1 MSKYQIVAVFF
12 CFFMIKSKL
21 ICMFFMSNI
30 NNLVCFKLQAVEL
43 LKRIGEFSAALE
55 IVNQC
60 LSDTIAA
67 MASGRSDGDTKSS
80 GLILAGNEILDA
92 YKVVGVGRSVY

>member
-1 MSKYQIVAVFF
+1 
-12 CFFMIKSKL
+12 
-21 ICMFFMSNI
+21 MFFMSNI